1 MAFKSKKTKSTDTNH
16 PPVATLRIGLINASI
31 WQRDTENGTFYAVS
45 FERRYK
51 DGEGDWK
58 STHSYNADDLLVLA
72 KLADQ
77 AHSRILEFRAEETE

>member
-1 MAFKSKKTKSTDTNH
+1 MATSKKRSSETNK
-16 PPVATLRIGLINASI
+16 PPVARLRIGLIAASI
-31 WQRDTENGTFYAVS
+31 WERDTENGSFYSVT

-51 DGEGDWK
+51 DSEGEWQ

-77 AHSRILEFRAEETE
+77 AHSRILELQSEEAE